1 MEYEAL
7 IVEDER
13 KIADTLKTGLEE
25 IQYKVTLAYNGMV
38 GTQILAKE
46 KSELIILDLNLP
58 YVHGYELCRLIRRQD
73 TRVPIIILT
82 AFDLLENKVKGFD
95 LGADDYI
102 SKPFE
107 FRELVARMQALLRR
121 VDLVQGPDESA
132 SLLQFED
139 LELNLYTKE
148 VKRQGRKIS
157 LTAKEMQL
165 LEYFMRYPGKGI
177 SRDEISGNVW
187 EIDFDTQTNVIDVYV
202 NFLRKKID
210 KEFKNKLIQTVVG
223 MGYVLRLEDKE

>member
-1 MEYEAL
+1 M

>member
-165 LEYFMRYPGKGI
+165 LEYFMRYPGKVI